1 MSKEKFQAKVILTI
15 GISNCGKSTWTKEY
29 IQANPMFTEVNR
41 DDMRIAFFC
50 DGKRSEYVNYKFSR
64 EKEQLVTRVAEERA
78 AFAISKGQGVIISD
92 TNLNGKTR
100 AFWKKFAEEKG
111 VPYEE
116 VVFDVPLHV
125 CMARNRKRDITLP
138 EGVLFQQYQSYR
150 KFAGLPTY
158 MGTAGKDKAVI
169 FDMDGTL
176 ADMTGIRKPF
186 DWKLVGKDKPRDNVV
201 ELARL
206 LHDAGYTII
215 IMSGR
220 DGQCL
225 GDTEEWLQ
233 EHGVPY
239 DAIFMRDEGD
249 NRPDAVVKEELFWG
263 CVADNYDV
271 KYVVDDRSQ
280 VINQWRAMGLE
291 CFDVAGN
298 DF

>member
-1 MSKEKFQAKVILTI
+1 MTKEKFKAKVILTV
-15 GISNCGKSTWTKEY
+15 GISNCGKSTWSKEF
-29 IQANPMFTEVNR
+29 IAKNPMFTEVNR

-50 DGKRSEYVNYKFSR
+50 GGDRSQYVNYKFSR
-64 EKEQLVTRVAEERA
+64 EKEQLITKVAEERA

-100 AFWKKFAEEKG
+100 GFWSKFAMDNK

-125 CMARNRKRDITLP
+125 CVSRNRKRDITIP
-138 EGVLFQQYQSYR
+138 EYVLFQQYQSYR
-150 KFAGLPTY
+150 KFKGLPTY
-158 MGTAGKDKAVI
+158 VGTAGKDKAIVV
-169 FDMDGTL
+169 DVDGTL
-176 ADMTGIRKPF
+176 ADMEGIRKPF
-186 DWKLVGKDKPRDNVV
+186 EWSKVGLDKPRKNVIEMV
-201 ELARL
+201 RL
-206 LHDAGYTII
+206 FHQAGYKVI

-225 GDTEEWLQ
+225 GATEEWLQ
-233 EHGVPY
+233 EHGIPY
-239 DAIFMRDEGD
+239 DAIFMRDEGC
-249 NRPDAVVKEELFWG
+249 NRTDAVIKEELFWD
-263 CVADNYDV
+263 CVAPDYDV
-271 KYVVDDRSQ
+271 KFVVDDRLQ